1 MNEPARSF
9 INHLQ
14 TLSQTNRGAFAH
26 LKRSLGFA
34 PGAYP
39 PAFPHVER
47 FVGADRHANDPWRL
61 ALYLTAGLYARHP
74 MQQEGTRLAT
84 ALGKMGHA
92 RGSGSVEQ
100 RLIALLAADPGGL
113 PPQLRQAVSLLAADG
128 LACDYVALLED
139 LARWLNPHAS
149 ESRDRLRQQW
159 ARDFY
164 RHYEPHTETQ
174 S

>member
-1 MNEPARSF
+1 MNEPAPSF
-9 INHLQ
+9 ITHLQ
-14 TLSQTNRGAFAH
+14 TLSQTNRGALAH

-39 PAFPHVER
+39 SAFPHVER

-74 MQQEGTRLAT
+74 MHQDGMRLAA
-84 ALGKMGHA
+84 ALGKLG
-92 RGSGSVEQ
+92 RERDSNSVEQ
-100 RLIALLAADPGGL
+100 RFIALLGADPASL
-113 PPQLRQAVSLLAADG
+113 PPLLRQAVSLLAADG
-128 LACDYVALLED
+128 LDCDYVALLED
-139 LARWLNPHAS
+139 LTRWLNPHAS